1 MDLFLLS
8 PFFAEYLPFSFLIS
22 EAIHHIFPSPLSFL
36 LIQEIRPQLRRI
48 ACLLAS
54 SYGSGMQ
61 YIHLNAEEHSFASC
75 ERAEIEFRCRKTIS
89 LEANHGD
96 VVRSR
101 DGRQSLVDQGVKQVF
116 GYPEAQSSISMMRYI
131 PLAVSIMCWF
141 VTSRRRCIWRM
152 AWRGRPGRSAW
163 CW

>member
-61 YIHLNAEEHSFASC
+61 YIHLNAEDHSFASC

-101 DGRQSLVDQGVKQVF
+101 DGRPIACRSGRQ
-116 GYPEAQSSISMMRYI
+116 ASIR
-131 PLAVSIMCWF
+131 L
-141 VTSRRRCIWRM
+141 SRRRSPRYL
-152 AWRGRPGRSAW
+152 
-163 CW
+163 

>member
-61 YIHLNAEEHSFASC
+61 YIHLNAEDHSFASC

-101 DGRQSLVDQGVKQVF
+101 DGRPIACRSGRQ
-116 GYPEAQSSISMMRYI
+116 ASI
-131 PLAVSIMCWF
+131 
-141 VTSRRRCIWRM
+141 
-152 AWRGRPGRSAW
+152 
-163 CW
+163 

>member
-1 MDLFLLS
+1 MDEFLLS

-61 YIHLNAEEHSFASC
+61 SFTSMRRTTPSHRASARKLNSA
-75 ERAEIEFRCRKTIS
+75 
-89 LEANHGD
+89 
-96 VVRSR
+96 V
-101 DGRQSLVDQGVKQVF
+101 VKQ
-116 GYPEAQSSISMMRYI
+116 
-131 PLAVSIMCWF
+131 
-141 VTSRRRCIWRM
+141 
-152 AWRGRPGRSAW
+152 
-163 CW
+163 